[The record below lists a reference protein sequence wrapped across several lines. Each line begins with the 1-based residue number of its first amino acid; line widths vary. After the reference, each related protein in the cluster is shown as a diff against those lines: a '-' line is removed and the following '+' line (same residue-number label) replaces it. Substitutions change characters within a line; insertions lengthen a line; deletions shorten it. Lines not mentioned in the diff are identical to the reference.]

1 MSGFTPYSHRDFIK
15 QLRQLLQDRHTWD
28 GDGSSILND
37 LIQNAKDPGTT
48 QTGLGWVP
56 ATGICEVHPL
66 AVAAVL
72 LAIAN
77 APIAWSDV
85 QNRHYCGR
93 GERRKTAAT
102 FSRRA
107 KFRLTTLEFNGS
119 KLNGCA
125 Q

>member
-93 GERRKTAAT
+93 VREERPPLL
-102 FSRRA
+102 SRIA
-107 KFRLTTLEFNGS
+107 S
-119 KLNGCA
+119 SDSQHLNSMEA
-125 Q
+125 N